1 MSISDELVMLNK
13 LVDNGNEEDILDH
26 IRTNNITPELAV
38 DLSSVMATISWAAV
52 LGRVNI
58 LNTLLSLG
66 FTPHPDRHPIHY
78 GSEQGQLAVVTSL
91 VEDHNTDVMCVDK
104 VNDSP
109 MFLASRKGQLEIVKY
124 LVERGADVNFGGRIP
139 PLVIAVVRHQLH
151 ICDYLIKHGAD
162 VNIED
167 RYGRSPLRAAARKGY
182 VDIAHTLVEAGASI
196 NVKCTDQQSPFMA
209 GSQFGHLSVMKFL
222 ESHGANVNAIDKKRD
237 TALHLAVREGHYEIV
252 RYLLVDLCVV
262 CTINSDCESPF
273 SIALDNTDYDIL
285 LLFHK
290 AGRWPSNMLCDF
302 PPDTT
307 EMLMPIIDAVTKP
320 YLLQELACFRL
331 RSMLGPKLTS
341 TVNHL
346 PVPGAIKNFIRLSH
360 IPSCRP

>member
-1 MSISDELVMLNK
+1 MSISAELVMLNK
-13 LVDNGNEEDILDH
+13 LIANANDEEILCH

-38 DLSSVMATISWAAV
+38 DLTAVMSTISKAAV

-66 FTPHPDRHPIHY
+66 FTPQPDRHPIHY
-78 GSEQGQLAVVTSL
+78 ASENGSLAVVTSL

-109 MFLASRKGQLEIVKY
+109 LFLASRKGQLEIVKY
-124 LVERGADVNFGGRIP
+124 LVKRGADINFGGRIP
-139 PLVIAVVRHQLH
+139 PLVIAVSRYQIH
-151 ICDYLIKHGAD
+151 ICDYLIKNGAD
-162 VNIED
+162 VNKED
-167 RYGRSPLRAAARKGY
+167 IYSRTPLRAAARKGY
-182 VDIAHTLVEAGASI
+182 VDIAHTLVEAGASV
-196 NVKCTDQQSPFMA
+196 NAKCTDQQSAFMA
-209 GSQFGHLSVMKFL
+209 GSLFGHLSVMKFL
-222 ESHGANVNAIDKKRD
+222 ESHGADINVIDNKGD

-273 SIALDNTDYDIL
+273 SIALDNTDFDIL

-290 AGRWPSNMLCDF
+290 AGRWPLNMLFDF
-302 PPDTT
+302 PPDTA
-307 EMLMPIIDAVTKP
+307 ELLMPILHLVTKP
-320 YLLQELACFRL
+320 YLLQELACFKL

-346 PVPGAIKNFIRLSH
+346 PVPGAVKNFILLSH
-360 IPSCRP
+360 VPSCRP